1 MVCFLLESPLAA
13 AVGAMLYTKLFFIF
27 MISACQCAAV
37 VRSWI
42 EPHREG
48 DSGRIRYT
56 CRPSSQSVVHPTLTY
71 PTSLNFM
78 RNDFFPLSR
87 APQLIF
93 DFSGHPCVNPDPR
106 NRRRVWRHDQR
117 NGAHGGERNRFPLF
131 YVRNDCS
138 AHCVLDPLSRS
149 LHAHWPR
156 WPRWP
161 SPTGDPWVKASAQLS

>member
-131 YVRNDCS
+131 SMYEMTVACIAYLTRPRIPS
-138 AHCVLDPLSRS
+138 LSIGRAGRAGPL
-149 LHAHWPR
+149 
-156 WPRWP
+156 
-161 SPTGDPWVKASAQLS
+161 QLAIHG